1 MYHRVPRDRR
11 QLVPAVFRRKQICNA
26 SRTKNDVR
34 VNPYHRI
41 ILPVPTG
48 PESDRTRSV
57 LQHAVYRAAL
67 FLWRGFQPC
76 ETFHVRPPPNEI
88 QGKLSLFLRTQE
100 VSCTGWQHAK
110 QNVHGTDRSR
120 EEGRKPPRRGIWCQH
135 RAAFFNY

>member
-1 MYHRVPRDRR
+1 MSRDRR

-76 ETFHVRPPPNEI
+76 ETYPRTKMHRRREIDGTRVLHNAIQWVSYCRVAYVVLLQSGAFHTFL
-88 QGKLSLFLRTQE
+88 QASDALF
-100 VSCTGWQHAK
+100 S
-110 QNVHGTDRSR
+110 N
-120 EEGRKPPRRGIWCQH
+120 RK
-135 RAAFFNY
+135 AVTY